1 MNLSENKALKLILI
15 AVFVLMAFVIIGKKL
30 GWIGTEKPVEVYA
43 ETVARRTIYETITA
57 SGRIEPVV
65 NVKVSADVSGEI
77 IELYVKE
84 GQRVEAGQLL
94 LKIKPNTYISVRDR
108 AKAALDNA
116 RVNLDNA
123 NARYQQTMLQL
134 ERVRQSYERS
144 KKLWENRAISQSEWE
159 SAESEYK
166 LAEVDLKVAEE
177 NVRAAEYGVKS
188 AEASLAEAQ
197 ENLSKTSV
205 YAPLDGIVTRLNVKR
220 GERVV
225 GTEMMAGTELLQIAD
240 LTKMQVVVSVNE
252 NDIVRVKVG
261 DTALIEVDAYLG
273 QKFKGIVTD
282 IAHSAAVS
290 GQLADQV
297 TTFEVKIEI
306 LPASYASLVMPNNPY
321 PLRPGMTANV
331 EIHTQVSY
339 NAVAVPLAALTVRSS
354 GGDTTKN
361 LTNSDRVKEVVFVV
375 DRGRAR
381 MRSVATGIQ
390 DENYIEIKKGVEIG
404 EKVIVGPFNMVSR
417 RLKDSMQVVIVD
429 QKKLIKE

>member
-1 MNLSENKALKLILI
+1 MNLPENKVLKLTLI
-15 AVFVLMAFVIIGKKL
+15 AVVVLVAFVIIGKKL
-30 GWIGTEKPVEVYA
+30 GWIVTEKPVEVYA

-77 IELYVKE
+77 IELLVKE

-123 NARYQQTMLQL
+123 QARYQQAMLQL
-134 ERVRQSYERS
+134 DRVRQNYERN
-144 KKLWENRAISQSEWE
+144 KKLWENKLISQSEWE
-159 SAESEYK
+159 AAESEYK
-166 LAEVDLKVAEE
+166 LAEVDLKVAAE

-197 ENLSKTSV
+197 ENLMKTTV
-205 YAPLDGIVTRLNVKR
+205 YAPLAGIVTRLNVKR

-252 NDIVRVKVG
+252 NDIVRVKPG
-261 DTALIEVDAYLG
+261 DTALVEVDAYMG
-273 QKFKGIVTD
+273 KKFRGIVTD
-282 IAHSAAVS
+282 ISHSANVS

-297 TTFEVKIEI
+297 TTFEVKIEL
-306 LPASYASLVMPNNPY
+306 LPESYASLIMPNNPY

-339 NAVAVPLAALTVRSS
+339 NAISVPLAALTVRSS
-354 GGDTTKN
+354 NSDTVN
-361 LTNSDRVKEVVFVV
+361 SSANSDRLKDVVFVY

-381 MRSVATGIQ
+381 MRMVTTGIQ
-390 DENYIEIKKGVEIG
+390 DENYVEIKMGVETG
-404 EKVIVGPFNMVSR
+404 EKVIVGPYNMISR
-417 RLKDSMQVVIVD
+417 QLKDSMLVKVVD
-429 QKKLIKE
+429 QKKIIKQ